1 MMRGSQAGHIW
12 CRAVIEGMDIVRHI
26 ELVGSGDGKP
36 KQAVHIADSGEIMGA
51 ASASA

>member
-1 MMRGSQAGHIW
+1 MMRRARASHVW
-12 CRAVIEGMDIVRHI
+12 CRAVIEGMGLVRQI

-51 ASASA
+51 ASAST